1 MAMLS
6 VPAPALPKSLSDPE
20 LVERIRAGDT
30 RALEALMRRHN
41 QALYRTARAILRDD
55 TEAEDAVQDAY
66 IQVLRNIETLRDDTR
81 LSAWLGRIVVNE
93 ALGRLRRRR
102 ATVEL
107 ETIEGAEA
115 HELTMV
121 GDPFGALRPNDPEAS
136 AARSEVKALLES
148 AIDGLPLHFRMVFVA
163 CAVEQMSIEE
173 AAACFGLPENTVK
186 TRLHRAKRLLRR
198 ALGNELEAA
207 LPESFSFGGSHCEA
221 MTERVL
227 ARLAELEGR

>member
-1 MAMLS
+1 MTPPL
-6 VPAPALPKSLSDPE
+6 ALQDNDAGLAAGARRRSSAAYAAIIRQHNRRLF
-20 LVERIRAGDT
+20 RI
-30 RALEALMRRHN
+30 
-41 QALYRTARAILRDD
+41 ARSILKDHAD
-55 TEAEDAVQDAY
+55 AEDAVQDAY
-66 IQVLRNIETLRDDTR
+66 IQVLRNIDTLRDDTR

-121 GDPFGALRPNDPEAS
+121 GDPLGTLRPHDPEAC

-207 LPESFSFGGSHCEA
+207 LPESFTFGGSHCEA

-227 ARLAELEGR
+227 AKLAELEGR

>member
-1 MAMLS
+1 MTQSL
-6 VPAPALPKSLSDPE
+6 ALDDSDAG
-20 LVERIRAGDT
+20 LVAGARRRSSAAYAAIIRQHNRRLFRI
-30 RALEALMRRHN
+30 
-41 QALYRTARAILRDD
+41 ARSILKDHA
-55 TEAEDAVQDAY
+55 EAEDAVQDAY
-66 IQVLRNIETLRDDTR
+66 IQVLRNIDTLRDDTR

-107 ETIEGAEA
+107 ETIDGAEA
-115 HELTMV
+115 QELTMV
-121 GDPFGALRPNDPEAS
+121 GDPLGALRPENPEAS

-148 AIDGLPLHFRMVFVA
+148 AIDGLPLHFRMVFVG

-198 ALGNELEAA
+198 ALGTELEAA
-207 LPESFSFGGSHCEA
+207 LPESFTFGGSHCEA
-221 MTERVL
+221 MTDRVL
-227 ARLAELEGR
+227 TKLAELDGR